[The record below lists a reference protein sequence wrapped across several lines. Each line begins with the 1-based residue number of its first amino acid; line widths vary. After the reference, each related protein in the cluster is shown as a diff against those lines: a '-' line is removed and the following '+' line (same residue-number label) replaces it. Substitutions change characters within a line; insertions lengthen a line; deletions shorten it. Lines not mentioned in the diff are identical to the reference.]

1 MSHLNYPAFER
12 FFMEQKET
20 LEKLQQSL
28 KRKEQEAM
36 EAKNKGMSSTYGNLI
51 EEINLIKSKMK
62 KLQMGM
68 R

>member
-1 MSHLNYPAFER
+1 
-12 FFMEQKET
+12 MEQKET